1 MTNFLFLN
9 YINGKYI
16 VTKNILNKYKFYY
29 KFFFIIKFV
38 IFICLIYFLKE
49 YAVPFMIL
57 GDWVEKYS
65 LKEPKFFQQKTIEKE
80 NNNNIIL
87 TNNSIIMENKSY
99 IDYLEDSI
107 YIKNTKK
114 TIRIKLKDI
123 QEISYWN
130 GNIKVWGIEQN
141 LRTTKAKTFSKN
153 KELLK
158 NLLKQYKKPVN
169 IEITSFI
176 VEATDIF
183 IKYSNEFDKKA
194 YEIKIN
200 YRKG

>member
-1 MTNFLFLN
+1 MTNFFFLN

-29 KFFFIIKFV
+29 KLFLIIKFV
-38 IFICLIYFLKE
+38 FFIFLICLLKE
-49 YAVPFMIL
+49 YAVPFIIL
-57 GDWVEKYS
+57 GDWIEKYS
-65 LKEPKFFQQKTIEKE
+65 LKEPVFFQQKSNGKE
-80 NNNNIIL
+80 NNNIIL
-87 TNNSIIMENKSY
+87 TNNSIIVENKNY

-107 YIKNTKK
+107 YIRNSKK
-114 TIRIKLKDI
+114 TTKIKLKDI

-158 NLLKQYKKPVN
+158 NLLKLYKKPVD

-176 VEATDIF
+176 VEATDNF

-194 YEIKIN
+194 YKIKIN